1 MPRPDYRVKIA
12 GAEDVTVHD
21 SPYSFVISTDNP
33 IPLSAPVPAHL
44 PPDAERAATVR
55 HRSGNIPLARVY
67 ASRTPGRPLWIHTA
81 PDDRPLCSVTPVG
94 PDAHDVHAADGT
106 PLARVTRRPG
116 RLLPWPRRT
125 RWTAQVAHPSRPI
138 TGKAGTWYAWLLY
151 VVTAPAWLLWVLCA
165 TLYSFFDGSPDD
177 FTFGRPARTRWR
189 APGTG
194 TVLDYRGV
202 SKAYRHDPRGLDAR
216 VAYALAVLHTWDR
229 ERRLRA

>member
-67 ASRTPGRPLWIHTA
+67 ASRTAGHTLWIHTA
-81 PDDRPLCSVTPVG
+81 PDDRPLCSVAPAG
-94 PDAHDVHAADGT
+94 PDAHDVHAPDGT

-125 RWTAQVAHPSRPI
+125 RWTAQVAHPSRRI

-151 VVTAPAWLLWVLCA
+151 VVTAPVWLLWVLCA
-165 TLYSFFDGSPDD
+165 TVYSFFDGSPDD

-202 SKAYRHDPRGLDAR
+202 SRTYRHDPRGLDVR
-216 VAYALAVLHTWDR
+216 LAYALAVLRTRDR
-229 ERRLRA
+229 DRFRA